1 MPEEAEV
8 AAVIRFGVA
17 WDLDPDLV
25 LEADDQVTV
34 VGPEESMPA
43 PGEPAPLG

>member
-1 MPEEAEV
+1 VVLDP
-8 AAVIRFGVA
+8 
-17 WDLDPDLV
+17 DPDLV

-34 VGPEESMPA
+34 VGPEDSMPA

>member
-1 MPEEAEV
+1 V
-8 AAVIRFGVA
+8 AVTV
-17 WDLDPDLV
+17 DDDLV
-25 LEADDQVTV
+25 LEADDQVTL